1 MKAEGHAYPS
11 QMIQDQSRITQS
23 WIQIHSQLLTEMTS
37 LTQSILLPQ
46 QQSLHR

>member
-11 QMIQDQSRITQS
+11 QMIKDQSIITQS
-23 WIQIHSQLLTEMTS
+23 WIQIHSKLLTEMTS
-37 LTQSILLPQ
+37 FTQLILLPQ